1 MISNGLHGR
10 SWDSGLGQSL
20 LAGAIGGGIAGGLG
34 YVGSSIKGMEA
45 FARSTTYGAM
55 KGVATHLA
63 QVFRMRES
71 KRETCAP
78 VSLKPIC
85 KKAFHQRN

>member
-1 MISNGLHGR
+1 MFENKMLS
-10 SWDSGLGQSL
+10 
-20 LAGAIGGGIAGGLG
+20 
-34 YVGSSIKGMEA
+34 
-45 FARSTTYGAM
+45 
-55 KGVATHLA
+55 HLA